1 MRACSGMV
9 TKFCEVG
16 GSKFSSTV
24 LCLVFSNILIP
35 IHGVPTSIK
44 FSGLTYSPKFRKT
57 CFI

>member
-24 LCLVFSNILIP
+24 LCLVFSNILL
-35 IHGVPTSIK
+35 PTSIK